1 MIVFFGTFDILL
13 ILVLFFTLLT
23 GAVDA
28 LNNTITILFVLFVIK
43 NIVQDVIIGFFKNR
57 NSLLSTLWYLIVD
70 TLRIGLYFCV
80 LKECS
85 LAYSDAGGLA
95 FFGAMFNFLIFFF
108 LGGILYLVGEVISLS
123 HCFKKEWLANY
134 PKWFYK
140 LADVLALGVL
150 ALFCWWG
157 MS

>member
-1 MIVFFGTFDILL
+1 MIFFFGTFDVLM

-23 GAVDA
+23 GAVDT
-28 LNNTITILFVLFVIK
+28 LNNTIHIFFVLFIVK
-43 NIVQDVIIGFFKNR
+43 NIIQDIFFGFFKNR

-80 LKECS
+80 LKEYS
-85 LAYSDAGGLA
+85 LAYSNAGGLA
-95 FFGAMFNFLIFFF
+95 TFGAMFNFIAFFF
-108 LGGILYLVGEVISLS
+108 LGGIIYLMGEVISLM
-123 HCFKKEWLANY
+123 HCDKGLMEDY
-134 PKWFYK
+134 PKWFYT
-140 LADVLALGVL
+140 AGDVLALGLL